1 MKRFPEDFL
10 FGSATSAHQVE
21 GGNTNSDWWEWEHSP
36 ETPCVEPSGDG
47 CDFYHRYREDIEMMA
62 GFGFNAFRLGIEWAR
77 IEPEE
82 DEFSNA
88 ALDHYRAVLAACREH
103 RIAPI
108 VTFHH
113 YTLPRWLQKRG
124 GFLLDQ
130 FPRFFERYCDRA
142 AAALGDQIACA
153 CTINEPE
160 GLGEG
165 GFILGINPPGRKGD
179 VDGMWRVVDNLLQAH
194 RLGAAA
200 IRSRTNIPVGVTLAL
215 PDIQYEDG
223 AQPGDGQV
231 EVNARISDRFFELA
245 RRDDFVGVQTYTRN
259 RFGPEG
265 PRGPQV
271 EWGKGLPQETDDIT
285 QLGQENYPAALGRT
299 IRRAWRSTGGTPI
312 LVTENGIATDDDAKR
327 VRYIGAALREVLA
340 CLDEGIDVRSYLYW
354 TLLDNFEWSLGYRP
368 KFGLVSVDRKT
379 FARTPKPSA
388 YWLGA
393 IAQTRSL
400 HDDARARDSMR
411 SNRNG

>member
-1 MKRFPEDFL
+1 MKGFPEGFL
-10 FGSATSAHQVE
+10 FGTATSAHQVE

-36 ETPCVEPSGDG
+36 GTPCVEPSGDA
-47 CDFYHRYREDIEMMA
+47 CDFYHRYREDVALMA
-62 GFGFNAFRLGIEWAR
+62 GLGFNAFRFSLEWAR

-82 DEFSNA
+82 NEFSNA

-103 RIAPI
+103 RIAPL

-142 AAALGDQIACA
+142 TAALGDLIAYA

-160 GLGEG
+160 GLG
-165 GFILGINPPGRKGD
+165 
-179 VDGMWRVVDNLLQAH
+179 
-194 RLGAAA
+194 
-200 IRSRTNIPVGVTLAL
+200 
-215 PDIQYEDG
+215 
-223 AQPGDGQV
+223 
-231 EVNARISDRFFELA
+231 
-245 RRDDFVGVQTYTRN
+245 
-259 RFGPEG
+259 GPH
-265 PRGPQV
+265 V
-271 EWGKGLPQETDDIT
+271 EWGKGLPQETDNST

-299 IRRAWRSTGGTPI
+299 IRRAWQTTGGTPI

-327 VRYIGAALREVLA
+327 VRYIGNALREVLA
-340 CLDEGIDVRSYLYW
+340 CLEDGIDVRGYLHW

-368 KFGLVSVDRKT
+368 RFGLVSVDSVT

-393 IAQTRSL
+393 VAQTRSL
-400 HDDARARDSMR
+400 PTMQERGSLTR
-411 SNRNG
+411 SSQNG